1 MHKFFNESLR
11 KTEHFLSH
19 FLSTMLKFWC
29 QNLRKD
35 GWLVND
41 WDLVT
46 KAVSMQRHRKPTKSN
61 YAEVHL
67 SETHLNDQVSGRE
80 GEHQHSFCKHSK
92 QQWVQWG
99 QVMTSH
105 LYHNMFYNPFTVSLK
120 NEGII
125 PFTAL
130 CTWYGLGPL
139 RVSLTLKRLQQN
151 SFIWKAAK
159 VALRSDKGTPGTTTR
174 REIRL
179 KWIR

>member
-1 MHKFFNESLR
+1 MSKPRKRWMISEWLR
-11 KTEHFLSH
+11 LSH
-19 FLSTMLKFWC
+19 QSSQHATT
-29 QNLRKD
+29 QEANQIELRRGSPKWNPFEWPSQWE
-35 GWLVND
+35 G
-41 WDLVT
+41 
-46 KAVSMQRHRKPTKSN
+46 
-61 YAEVHL
+61 
-67 SETHLNDQVSGRE
+67 GRASAFIL
-80 GEHQHSFCKHSK
+80 HSHSK
-92 QQWVQWG
+92 QQWLQWG

-130 CTWYGLGPL
+130 CTWYGLGPS